1 MMRLSRVSNSA
12 LEECLLNREDGENVQ
27 TQPAFGH
34 ARNSD
39 GTKRGN
45 KRFTGLPKLATVERF
60 GSKMTY

>member
-1 MMRLSRVSNSA
+1 
-12 LEECLLNREDGENVQ
+12 LLNREDGENVQ